1 MGSWVKNVL
10 QPDPDWSLERRW
22 EEVVR
27 LRLVL
32 DVEPLEFA
40 DGGGWGG
47 AAGEWAGSLS
57 GEVRKALGA
66 S

>member
-1 MGSWVKNVL
+1 MSFSLIQTGAYSRDGKR
-10 QPDPDWSLERRW
+10 WSG
-22 EEVVR
+22 

-32 DVEPLEFA
+32 DVEPVEFA

-47 AAGEWAGSLS
+47 AAGEVAGSLS
-57 GEVRKALGA
+57 VEVRKALGA